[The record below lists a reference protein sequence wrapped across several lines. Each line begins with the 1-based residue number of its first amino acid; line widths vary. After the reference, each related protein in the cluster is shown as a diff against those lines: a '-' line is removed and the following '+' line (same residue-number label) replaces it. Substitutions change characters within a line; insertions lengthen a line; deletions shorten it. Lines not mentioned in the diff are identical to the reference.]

1 MVQNLGGVVI
11 ESINEASSATHVIGG
26 DDSNPFRRT
35 PKLMVALC
43 STSNILHLD
52 WLIASK
58 RQNRFLETRPY
69 LLLRDRLGE
78 KNYQFNMKETLQ
90 NGKMRREEGGILSG
104 WRIYVAKNVAGNKAP
119 KQEDLNVIIT
129 SAGGDFLDEL
139 NSEIDLSN
147 VIVITSDPD
156 TLPDHVEDQLAE
168 DHVNDA
174 AEVFPTTWLFD
185 VILHQKLS
193 GLKRGR

>member
-1 MVQNLGGVVI
+1 M
-11 ESINEASSATHVIGG
+11 
-26 DDSNPFRRT
+26 
-35 PKLMVALC
+35 
-43 STSNILHLD
+43 
-52 WLIASK
+52 
-58 RQNRFLETRPY
+58 
-69 LLLRDRLGE
+69 
-78 KNYQFNMKETLQ
+78 
-90 NGKMRREEGGILSG
+90 
-104 WRIYVAKNVAGNKAP
+104 
-119 KQEDLNVIIT
+119 IIT
-129 SAGGDFLDEL
+129 STGGDFLDEL